1 MHYYAGIDVGGT
13 KVYSVIIDEEGK
25 IYSRAKLKVGSEKD
39 FNSVF
44 KKIIK
49 CYQKALDNCK
59 IKDSQIKAIGVAVPS
74 AVDVDRGIVKY
85 ATNLGWG
92 DVRIDEMLRD
102 SFKKDIFVDNDV
114 NMGVFGEYSFGEA
127 KKYDNIYGLFI
138 GTGIGGGYIHKG
150 EIVRGKSYIAGEVG
164 HMIVELDGPPC
175 NCGNRG
181 CIEALASK
189 LGIIHYMKKLVDKKG
204 KKTILDDIAP
214 KWRNGVGSSALRK
227 AYEKKDKVVVKAI
240 DKAAQIVGIA
250 CGNLVNIMG
259 VDAIILG
266 GGVIEEMSS
275 LFLPTIRET
284 MIECSMAGGG
294 RETRI
299 LESKLGDDAV
309 ALGAAWFTR
318 LPEKEKYLFKYNK

>member
-1 MHYYAGIDVGGT
+1 MQYYAGIDVGGT
-13 KVYSVIIDEEGK
+13 KVYSVIIDEKGK
-25 IYSRAKLKVGSEKD
+25 IHARAKLKVGGDKD
-39 FNSVF
+39 FDSVF

-49 CYQKALDNCK
+49 CYKKALDSTE
-59 IKDSQIKAIGVAVPS
+59 IDDSEVKAVGVAVPS
-74 AVDVDRGIVKY
+74 AVDVKKGVVKY

-102 SFKKDIFVDNDV
+102 SFKKDVFVDNDV

-127 KKYDNIYGLFI
+127 KKFESIYGLFI

-150 EIVRGKSYIAGEVG
+150 EIIRGKSSIAGEVG

-204 KKTILDDIAP
+204 KKTILDELAP
-214 KWRNGVGSSALRK
+214 KWRDGVGSSALRK
-227 AYEKKDKVVVKAI
+227 AYEKKDKVVMKAI
-240 DKAAQIVGIA
+240 DRAAEIVGIA

-266 GGVIEEMSS
+266 GGVIEEMPEH
-275 LFLPTIRET
+275 FIPTINKR
-284 MIECSMAGGG
+284 MVECSMAGGG
-294 RETRI
+294 STTKV

-318 LPEKEKYLFKYNK
+318 LPEKADYLFKYKS